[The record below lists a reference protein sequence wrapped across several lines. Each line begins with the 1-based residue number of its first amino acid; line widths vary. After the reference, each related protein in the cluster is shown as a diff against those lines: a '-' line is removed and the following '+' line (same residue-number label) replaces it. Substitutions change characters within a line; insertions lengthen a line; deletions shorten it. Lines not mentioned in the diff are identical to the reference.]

1 MGYDFHDLQ
10 VKTADPAPNPE
21 VSDTRTDAIDSPAG
35 KRGIRHPGLLKQ
47 AGIAVKSYPVYP
59 QIIPNLRLLLTF
71 ATVDV
76 QIMEYNTERNYLGMK
91 EYGRHVQKMVEYLLT
106 IEDREK
112 RQEQAQYVIE
122 LMGFVNPHLKN
133 VEDFRHKLW
142 DHLFFISDFKLDV
155 DSPYP
160 IPQKETYKQ
169 KPDPLPYPK
178 RHPKY
183 AHLGKNLEVVIDKAL
198 KEEDPEKK
206 AGFAHAI
213 AYYMKLA
220 YSNWH
225 KELVHDDTIRTELN
239 SITGGQL
246 EFSNTPYIKHRNQN
260 FERDEY
266 PRGGRWQ
273 QNFGGRSGGR
283 SQGGQRDNN
292 RGGRAQGG
300 NRGGGGNQGGNRSNN
315 GGRQEG
321 RGGQFKKRY

>member
-1 MGYDFHDLQ
+1 M
-10 VKTADPAPNPE
+10 E
-21 VSDTRTDAIDSPAG
+21 
-35 KRGIRHPGLLKQ
+35 
-47 AGIAVKSYPVYP
+47 
-59 QIIPNLRLLLTF
+59 NL
-71 ATVDV
+71 
-76 QIMEYNTERNYLGMK
+76 MEYNTERNHLGMK
-91 EYGRHVQKMVEYLLT
+91 EYGRHVQRMVEYLLT
-106 IEDREK
+106 IEDKEK
-112 RQEQAQYVIE
+112 RQQQAQCVIE

-169 KPDPLPYPK
+169 KPDPIPYPK

-183 AHLGKNLEVVIDKAL
+183 AHLGKNLEVVINKAL
-198 KEEDPEKK
+198 QEEDPEKK

-266 PRGGRWQ
+266 PRSGGGRWQ
-273 QNFGGRSGGR
+273 QNFGGRGGGR
-283 SQGGQRDNN
+283 NNGGGQRDNN
-292 RGGRAQGG
+292 RGGGRNNGGGGSGAQRDN
-300 NRGGGGNQGGNRSNN
+300 NRGGGQGNGGNRSNN
-315 GGRQEG
+315 GPRQEG

>member
-1 MGYDFHDLQ
+1 M
-10 VKTADPAPNPE
+10 
-21 VSDTRTDAIDSPAG
+21 
-35 KRGIRHPGLLKQ
+35 
-47 AGIAVKSYPVYP
+47 
-59 QIIPNLRLLLTF
+59 NLN
-71 ATVDV
+71 D
-76 QIMEYNTERNYLGMK
+76 QMEYNTDRNHLGMK

-106 IEDREK
+106 IEDRDK
-112 RQEQAQYVIE
+112 RQQQTQSVIE
-122 LMGFVNPHLKN
+122 LMGFLNPHLKN

-142 DHLFFISDFKLDV
+142 DHLFFISDFKLEV

-160 IPQKETYKQ
+160 IPQKETYKL

-225 KELVHDDTIRTELN
+225 KELVHDDSIRAELN
-239 SITGGQL
+239 NITGGEL

-260 FERDEY
+260 FERDDY
-266 PRGGRWQ
+266 RTNTGSGGGRWQ
-273 QNFGGRSGGR
+273 QNFGGRSNRNTGGQR
-283 SQGGQRDNN
+283 SDGRAGGNAGRPGNRNTQQGQSGQGGQGGQSRDN
-292 RGGRAQGG
+292 RGGNA
-300 NRGGGGNQGGNRSNN
+300 
-315 GGRQEG
+315 GGRPDT